1 VRRREFI
8 AVIGGAALANVI
20 PAHAQPAARM
30 YRMGWVASASP
41 LSELVGENPIHPYA
55 RAFLAGMRELG
66 YLKGKNLVIEWRSG
80 EGKFER
86 LPDIIRELVALNVD
100 VIVSAAD
107 VVTKAAKSAPSTT
120 PIVMAGF
127 TGPVEQGI
135 VQSLARPGGNITG
148 VSAQVSFDI
157 ASKRVELIREL
168 VPNMRRLAFLT
179 ERDNPPE
186 SIRSMEETT
195 RRLGLSFLLAE
206 HSVTDFASAFD
217 LIHRERPD
225 ALYVALSPGAY
236 VNRHSIAEFA
246 AQLRLPALY
255 PNRSFTDAGGLLCF
269 GTSFEDIHRRV
280 AGYVDRILK
289 GASPADLPVE
299 QPTKFDLIINLRTA
313 KALGLTVPAS
323 LLVQATEV
331 IE

>member
-1 VRRREFI
+1 MRRRDFI
-8 AVIGGAALANVI
+8 VTFGGAALANVL
-20 PAHAQPAARM
+20 PAHAQQAERV
-30 YRMGWVASASP
+30 YRVGWVASASP
-41 LSELVGENPIHPYA
+41 LSELVGKSPIHPYA
-55 RAFLAGMRELG
+55 RAFLEGMREFG

-86 LPDIIRELVALNVD
+86 LPDIIRELAGLNVD

-107 VVTKAAKSAPSTT
+107 VVTKAAKSVPSTT

-157 ASKRVELIREL
+157 VSKRVELIREL

-179 ERDNPPE
+179 ERDNPPK

-206 HSVTDFASAFD
+206 HTVTDLQVPSTSYTGN
-217 LIHRERPD
+217 
-225 ALYVALSPGAY
+225 ALTP
-236 VNRHSIAEFA
+236 
-246 AQLRLPALY
+246 
-255 PNRSFTDAGGLLCF
+255 CM
-269 GTSFEDIHRRV
+269 
-280 AGYVDRILK
+280 
-289 GASPADLPVE
+289 
-299 QPTKFDLIINLRTA
+299 
-313 KALGLTVPAS
+313 
-323 LLVQATEV
+323 
-331 IE
+331 